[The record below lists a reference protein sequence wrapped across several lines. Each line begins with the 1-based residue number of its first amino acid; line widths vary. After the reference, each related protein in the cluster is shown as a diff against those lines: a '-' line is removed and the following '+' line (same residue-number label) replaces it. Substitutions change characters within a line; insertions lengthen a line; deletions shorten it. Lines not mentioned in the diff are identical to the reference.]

1 MLSYGGI
8 SVFVAFFTVIAIA
21 KELFEKMD
29 IPWRLYGVGS
39 LGVSALALTMAPGS
53 PSVNNNIASNYLSTT
68 AMAAPGLS
76 LLAMIIAILL
86 GPSLFLLGAAQ
97 RAPR

>member
-1 MLSYGGI
+1 MG
-8 SVFVAFFTVIAIA
+8 
-21 KELFEKMD
+21 
-29 IPWRLYGVGS
+29 
-39 LGVSALALTMAPGS
+39 SALWASLRWALTMAPGS

-86 GPSLFLLGAAQ
+86 GHLYFSWELRNVRRDDEHFCP
-97 RAPR
+97 RAPKSPKWTFSARRAPQITLRK